1 MIKITKKYKYV
12 IIIQFFFSYIILNEN
27 NNYLMPI
34 IKQHIL
40 NQPQINKESKPIYLE
55 KTERDIILTRG
66 RKYLDKCL
74 KIENNRTY
82 EMKENP
88 IITNIIPSYNCE
100 KTIIS
105 SIHSAQYQNLSNIE
119 IIIVD
124 DFSQDNS
131 VKIIQNMQINDQRIK
146 LVENKKNRGTLY
158 SRSIGALLSKGIF
171 IMCLDNDDLF
181 FDEDVFDCLYKLL
194 IKDNLDL
201 ISFRIVSS
209 RNYFNQIKKM
219 KNYKFFGFKNNLI
232 LSQPKLGIWTL
243 KLKNKFKIHDN
254 EIWSKIIRAN
264 IYKNAV
270 DKLGIQRYSK
280 NICWAE
286 DTSVNFIIFNLA
298 KSFKYVHKFG
308 YFHLERKSSASYS
321 LDINNKLYGE
331 LFFLDIMFDFSKNN
345 SDKNLVIN
353 YSFFIKKKYKL
364 NQYINDTNNNYFKSI
379 LHKIVNCPLITN
391 KNKKKIKFQFK
402 SFF

>member
-181 FDEDVFDCLYKLL
+181 FDEDVVF
-194 IKDNLDL
+194 
-201 ISFRIVSS
+201 
-209 RNYFNQIKKM
+209 
-219 KNYKFFGFKNNLI
+219 
-232 LSQPKLGIWTL
+232 
-243 KLKNKFKIHDN
+243 
-254 EIWSKIIRAN
+254 
-264 IYKNAV
+264 
-270 DKLGIQRYSK
+270 
-280 NICWAE
+280 
-286 DTSVNFIIFNLA
+286 
-298 KSFKYVHKFG
+298 
-308 YFHLERKSSASYS
+308 
-321 LDINNKLYGE
+321 
-331 LFFLDIMFDFSKNN
+331 
-345 SDKNLVIN
+345 IN
-353 YSFFIKKKYKL
+353 Y
-364 NQYINDTNNNYFKSI
+364 
-379 LHKIVNCPLITN
+379 
-391 KNKKKIKFQFK
+391 
-402 SFF
+402 